1 MPIANAN
8 VGNGFRNC
16 ISYVYQEHKN
26 LPEKER
32 RVILYENNVAGE
44 SSRDIGFQMREIA
57 MERRR
62 VKKPV
67 LHIQISFH
75 PDEKLT
81 KELSKKSVDSILK
94 DIGVQKDNH
103 QYVIVQ
109 HRDKEHD
116 HYHVVINRVG
126 MDASLL
132 NDHRILD
139 RLQVACD
146 KTELEYGLRK
156 TEGRTVVFDAE
167 NEKGY
172 KYVDRQKRSEKSNSK
187 LVKFAD
193 AKVFIKDNLDKALG
207 KTYMNSP
214 EALQIELQTVGI
226 ETKFMKN
233 KNGISGVSFRYNDF
247 SIKGSQIDSKW
258 SEIDKRMKE
267 NIIKEISNNYKLPN
281 MNKEHEN
288 ELRQWSEK
296 INQMPINAG
305 TVKEVFN
312 EIKDLRDQTLKSGV
326 VEELR
331 NHINKPVKETE
342 ADIKEFKNSQEFHLK
357 YLKASEEI
365 EKMLIKGDT
374 NISVNEVFKKHGFNI
389 DEKNNLASYKGFVQ
403 ELSPIDKQIRNVDD
417 SKLEYNQKLEEYEKL
432 QNLEYKKIGLFDSSK
447 TKAKKREYNQEL
459 ENEKKWPEPKFTP
472 KFTELSALKTSEN
485 FDLDKRLRSQRV
497 AKEQLKIEINKDRSN
512 TINMVAS
519 RNQHNINR

>member
-32 RVILYENNVAGE
+32 RVVLHENNVAGDC
-44 SSRDIGFQMREIA
+44 SRDIGFQMREIA

-94 DIGVQKDNH
+94 GIGVQKDNH
-103 QYVIVQ
+103 QYVVVQ

-156 TEGRTVVFDAE
+156 TEGRTVVYDAE

-172 KYVDRQKRSEKSNSK
+172 KYVDRQKKSERSKSK
-187 LVKFAD
+187 LVKLVD
-193 AKVFIKDNLDKALG
+193 AKVFIKDNLNKALG
-207 KTYMNSP
+207 KSNMNSP
-214 EALQIELQTVGI
+214 EALQIELRTVGI

-233 KNGISGVSFRYNDF
+233 KAGISGVSFKYNDF
-247 SIKGSQIDSKW
+247 SVKGSQIHSKW
-258 SEIDKRMKE
+258 SEIDRRMKE
-267 NIIKEISNNYKLPN
+267 NIIGEESNNYKLPN
-281 MNKEHEN
+281 MNKEQEN
-288 ELRQWSEK
+288 ELRQWS
-296 INQMPINAG
+296 IRIQQMPINAR

-312 EIKDLRDQTLKSGV
+312 EIKDFRDQTLKSGV
-326 VEELR
+326 IEELR

-342 ADIKEFKNSQEFHLK
+342 ADLKEFNNSQEFHLQ
-357 YLKASEEI
+357 YLKACEDI
-365 EKMLIKGDT
+365 ENMLIKSDT
-374 NISVNEVFKKHGFNI
+374 NLSVKEVFEKHGFSI
-389 DEKNNLASYKGFVQ
+389 DENNNFASYKGFVQ
-403 ELSPIDKQIRNVDD
+403 DLSPIDKQIRNVED
-417 SKLEYNQKLEEYEKL
+417 SKLEYKQKFEEYEKL

-447 TKAKKREYNQEL
+447 TRARKREYNQEL
-459 ENEKKWPEPKFTP
+459 ENEKKWSKPRFSP

-485 FDLDKRLRSQRV
+485 FDYDKRLRNQRV
-497 AKEQLKIEINKDRSN
+497 AKEQLKIEINKDRN
-512 TINMVAS
+512 NAINMVAS
-519 RNQHNINR
+519 HHQHNINR